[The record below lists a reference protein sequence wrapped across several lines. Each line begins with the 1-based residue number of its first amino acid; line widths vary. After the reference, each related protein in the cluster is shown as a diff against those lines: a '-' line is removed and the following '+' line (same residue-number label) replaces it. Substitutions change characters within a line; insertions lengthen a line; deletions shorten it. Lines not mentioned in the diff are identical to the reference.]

1 MSEDLLLPGEDYE
14 DCHQRGA
21 HFPRLEPRVES
32 SVRSASIRVYLHP
45 GSDDYD
51 ACCQIVLYGPRAWLH
66 SITGAGFYLAWDEIM
81 AECRKL
87 GAREIA
93 GYVMPA
99 HARLLRRVAKRGG
112 HEVEFH
118 EERHE
123 PAYGRTMVWAR
134 WDL

>member
-1 MSEDLLLPGEDYE
+1 MTDDDISYE
-14 DCHQRGA
+14 DFAPQPQRGA
-21 HFPRLEPRVES
+21 HFPKLEPRVES
-32 SVRSASIRVYLHP
+32 SVRSASIRIYLHP

-87 GAREIA
+87 GAKEVA

-99 HARLLRRVAKRGG
+99 HARLLRRVAKRSG
-112 HEVEFH
+112 HDVEFH
-118 EERHE
+118 EEAHE
-123 PAYGRTMVWAR
+123 EAYGRSMVWVR
-134 WDL
+134 WQL